1 MDLPFGAEILPG
13 PCLQSSCNECALYP
27 QSSRLCFSNGKIC
40 KPSPCFNFTILSQPL
55 PTLPPLPVVTS
66 RSSPLRRGL
75 LAFVIVGSVGGFMGI
90 CNERLLVY
98 EYMKNGVVHDYLH
111 DKNNVVKTNSLINSW
126 KMRIKI
132 ALDAARGIQYLHNY
146 AVPPIIHRDIKSSNI
161 LLDMNWTTRVS
172 DFRLSLMD
180 PEFDHNYKLMKAVGT
195 VSYIDPEYYGLNV
208 LTTKSDVYGLGVV
221 MLELLTGKRVIFK
234 TDDNGGTPIS
244 LVNYAVLA
252 IMAGEFVKVLDQRVG
267 PPKLNETEAV
277 ELMAYTAMH
286 CMNCE
291 GKERPII
298 GDIVSNLERAFNV
311 CDGSHG
317 NISSGAFSF
326 VSD

>member
-1 MDLPFGAEILPG
+1 MKKNKHLV
-13 PCLQSSCNECALYP
+13 
-27 QSSRLCFSNGKIC
+27 RLVRYCDEKD
-40 KPSPCFNFTILSQPL
+40 
-55 PTLPPLPVVTS
+55 
-66 RSSPLRRGL
+66 
-75 LAFVIVGSVGGFMGI
+75 
-90 CNERLLVY
+90 ERLLVY
-98 EYMKNGVVHDYLH
+98 ECMKNGVVHDYLR
-111 DKNNVVKTNSLINSW
+111 DKNNVVKTSSLINSW

-132 ALDAARGIQYLHNY
+132 ALDAARGIEYLHNY

-161 LLDMNWTTRVS
+161 LLDMNWTARVS
-172 DFRLSLMD
+172 DSRLSFMD
-180 PEFDHNYKLMKAVGT
+180 PESDHNYKPMKAVGT

-221 MLELLTGKRVIFK
+221 MLELLTGKRAIFK
-234 TDDNGGTPIS
+234 NDDNG
-244 LVNYAVLA
+244 VLA
-252 IMAGEFVKVLDQRVG
+252 IMADELVKVLDQRVG
-267 PPKLNETEAV
+267 PPELNETKAV
-277 ELMAYTAMH
+277 ELIAYTAMH
-286 CMNCE
+286 CVNCE